1 MNGTK
6 LIGSHLLKYS
16 QNLKLKIYNVN
27 TICAFTNEHIE
38 KGIKLSDLIK
48 EKFVDYE
55 FIKYS
60 SEYCSVESALL
71 IEQIIPNQNNKL
83 NPIRNY
89 SFFCNENELTFLK
102 REDLENI
109 LFMQKENLEYSENHY
124 KRWNSKDDDLANFG
138 KNKRQISIQ
147 AGKFKSYI
155 IPRVLHTINK
165 VWFYFDTDNLK
176 YLEYLIDTYLF
187 GIGKKVSSGHGEIE
201 SKTIEIVDFNPFEK
215 EIIRPIPINSIKN
228 NTIETF
234 DLNKVKIVSIR
245 RLPPYHSSINKE
257 KCFVI

>member
-1 MNGTK
+1 MFKITF
-6 LIGSHLLKYS
+6 
-16 QNLKLKIYNVN
+16 NLKSNPCFIDRPVFDSIVFHCFIKDKCGSIPHSSKDIDPN
-27 TICAFTNEHIE
+27 
-38 KGIKLSDLIK
+38 IKLNDDFMTLDEIK
-48 EKFVDYE
+48 KEVPLRLHKDDY
-55 FIKYS
+55 FLAS
-60 SEYCSVESALL
+60 SML
-71 IEQIIPNQNNKL
+71 
-83 NPIRNY
+83 
-89 SFFCNENELTFLK
+89 FNE
-102 REDLENI
+102 
-109 LFMQKENLEYSENHY
+109 KENLEYSENHY